1 MGIFGGISRAFSRA
15 VPRVFK
21 GMKRG
26 VVPVLR
32 GLKRGS
38 GKIVKNIKSAGGQIA
53 KKLGFGKREGALFRE
68 GDPIKLTGKTI
79 KNTTKGIRES
89 VKQSRKSK
97 ILNEARD
104 IARQNKIKN
113 LLNSV

>member
-1 MGIFGGISRAFSRA
+1 MGIFGSFTRAITRA
-15 VPRVFK
+15 VPRAFK
-21 GMKRG
+21 GIKRG
-26 VVPVLR
+26 IVPAIR

-38 GKIVKNIKSAGGQIA
+38 GKVLKGIKKAGGQIA
-53 KKLGFGKREGALFRE
+53 RKLGMGKREGALFRE
-68 GDPIKLTGKTI
+68 GDPIKLTGKSI

-89 VKQSRKSK
+89 VKQSRKTK